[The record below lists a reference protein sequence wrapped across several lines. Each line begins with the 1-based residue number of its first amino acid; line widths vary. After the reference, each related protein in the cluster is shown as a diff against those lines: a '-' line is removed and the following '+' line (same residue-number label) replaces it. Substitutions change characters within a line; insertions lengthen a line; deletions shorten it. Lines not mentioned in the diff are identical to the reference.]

1 MTTRAG
7 DPTWSA
13 REIEHTADVG
23 FEVEAPAW
31 GLLLERAALVVAAE
45 IVALDAVEAHET
57 TRLEIAAGDREELL
71 HDWLQAVLVRVQ
83 TGFVPCEVTVEDASE
98 THVAGMLR
106 GEALNPGRHRV
117 LGEVKGVTWH
127 GLAVEEIPG
136 GLRARVI
143 LDV

>member
-7 DPTWSA
+7 DPAWSA

-23 FEVEAPAW
+23 FEVDAPEW
-31 GLLLERAALVVAAE
+31 RSLLERAALVVAAL
-45 IVALDAVEAHET
+45 IVSLDDVTARET
-57 TRLEIAAGDREELL
+57 ATIDVTADTREELL

-83 TGFVPCEVTVEDASE
+83 AGFVPCEIAVQATDATVAA
-98 THVAGMLR
+98 VLR
-106 GEALNPGRHRV
+106 GEALDSARHRV
-117 LGEVKGVTWH
+117 HGELKGVTWH
-127 GLAVEEIPG
+127 GLGVEEFPG

>member
-23 FEVEAPAW
+23 FEVEAATW
-31 GLLLERAALVVAAE
+31 EVLLERAALVVAAE
-45 IVALDAVEAHET
+45 IVALEGVQASEAV
-57 TRLEIAAGDREELL
+57 RLEVAAGDREELL

-83 TGFVPCEVTVEDASE
+83 GGFVPSEIVVEASD
-98 THVAGMLR
+98 TRVAAMLR
-106 GEALNPGRHRV
+106 GEVLDPGRHHVR
-117 LGEVKGVTWH
+117 GEVKGVTWH
-127 GLAVEEIPG
+127 GLAVEDTAAG
-136 GLRARVI
+136 VRARVI

>member
-7 DPTWSA
+7 DSTWSA

-31 GLLLERAALVVAAE
+31 GPLLERAALVVAAE
-45 IVALDAVEAHET
+45 IVALEGVQAREAV
-57 TRLEIAAGDREELL
+57 RLEVAAGDREELL

-83 TGFVPCEVTVEDASE
+83 TGFVPCEVTVEAASD
-98 THVAGMLR
+98 TRVAGVLR
-106 GEALNPGRHRV
+106 GEPLDPPRHRV
-117 LGEVKGVTWH
+117 HGEVKGVTWH

-136 GLRARVI
+136 RLRARVI

>member
-23 FEVEAPAW
+23 FEVDAPAW
-31 GLLLERAALVVAAE
+31 GPLLERAALVVAAE
-45 IVALDAVEAHET
+45 IVALEGVEARDEA
-57 TRLEIAAGDREELL
+57 RLEIAAAEREELL

-83 TGFVPCEVTVEDASE
+83 AGFVPCEVTVEAASD
-98 THVAGMLR
+98 TRVVATLR
-106 GEALNPGRHRV
+106 GEALDPRRHRV
-117 LGEVKGVTWH
+117 HGEVKGVTWH
-127 GLAVEEIPG
+127 GLAVEETPDR
-136 GLRARVI
+136 LRARVI

>member
-7 DPTWSA
+7 DSTWSA

-31 GLLLERAALVVAAE
+31 VLLLERAALVVAAE
-45 IVALDAVEAHET
+45 IVALDGVEAREAM
-57 TRLEIAAGDREELL
+57 RLEIAAGDREELL
-71 HDWLQAVLVRVQ
+71 HDWLQVVLVRVQ
-83 TGFVPCEVTVEDASE
+83 AGFVPCEVAVDAASD
-98 THVAGMLR
+98 TQVVATLR
-106 GEALNPGRHRV
+106 GEALDSRRHHV
-117 LGEVKGVTWH
+117 HGEVKGVTWH
-127 GLAVEEIPG
+127 ELAVEEVPG

>member
-7 DPTWSA
+7 DGTWST

-31 GLLLERAALVVAAE
+31 DVLLERAALVVAAM
-45 IVALDAVEAHET
+45 IVVLDGVVPREAA
-57 TRLEIAAGDREELL
+57 RLEVTAGDREELL

-83 TGFVPCEVTVEDASE
+83 AGFVPSEVIVEASE
-98 THVAGMLR
+98 TRLVATLR
-106 GEALNPGRHRV
+106 GEVLDPARHHV
-117 LGEVKGVTWH
+117 HGEVKGVTWH
-127 GLAVEEIPG
+127 GLAVEETPS

>member
-7 DPTWSA
+7 DATWSA
-13 REIEHTADVG
+13 REIAHTADVG
-23 FEVEAPAW
+23 FEVEGPTWAA
-31 GLLLERAALVVAAE
+31 LLERAGLVVAAM
-45 IVALDAVEAHET
+45 IVVLDGVEAREA

-83 TGFVPCEVTVEDASE
+83 IGFVPCEITVEAASD
-98 THVAGMLR
+98 THVVATLR
-106 GEALNPGRHRV
+106 GEALDPRQHRV
-117 LGEVKGVTWH
+117 RGEVKGVTWH
-127 GLAVEEIPG
+127 GLAIEEIPA

>member
-7 DPTWSA
+7 DPAWSA

-23 FEVEAPAW
+23 FEVEAPEW
-31 GLLLERAALVVAAE
+31 GTLLERGGLVVAALIVSLDGVMPRETAE
-45 IVALDAVEAHET
+45 IEVT
-57 TRLEIAAGDREELL
+57 AGARDEML

-83 TGFVPCEVTVEDASE
+83 AGFVPCEIEVQASA
-98 THVAGMLR
+98 TALTAVLR
-106 GEALNPGRHRV
+106 GEALNPTRHRV
-117 LGEVKGVTWH
+117 HGELKGVTWH
-127 GLAVEEIPG
+127 GLAVEETPV

>member
-7 DPTWSA
+7 DATWAA

-23 FEVEAPAW
+23 FEVEAPGW
-31 GLLLERAALVVAAE
+31 DLLLERTALVVAAE
-45 IVALDAVEAHET
+45 IVALERVEAREAE
-57 TRLEIAAGDREELL
+57 RIEIAAGDREELL

-83 TGFVPCEVTVEDASE
+83 TGFVPCEVAVEAASD
-98 THVAGMLR
+98 TRVVATFR
-106 GEALNPGRHRV
+106 GEALNPGRHHV
-117 LGEVKGVTWH
+117 HGEVKGVTWH

>member
-23 FEVEAPAW
+23 FEVEAATW
-31 GLLLERAALVVAAE
+31 EVLLERAALVVAAE
-45 IVALDAVEAHET
+45 IVALEGVQAREAV
-57 TRLEIAAGDREELL
+57 RLEVAAGDREELL
-71 HDWLQAVLVRVQ
+71 HDWLQTVLVRVQ
-83 TGFVPCEVTVEDASE
+83 AGFVPCEVTAEAASA
-98 THVAGMLR
+98 TRVVATLR
-106 GEALNPGRHRV
+106 GEALDPRRHRV
-117 LGEVKGVTWH
+117 HGEVKGVTWH
-127 GLAVEEIPG
+127 ALAVEEIPG

>member
-23 FEVEAPAW
+23 FELEAPTW
-31 GLLLERAALVVAAE
+31 EMLLERAALVVAAE
-45 IVALDAVEAHET
+45 IVALEGVEARQG
-57 TRLEIAAGDREELL
+57 TRLEVAASDREELL

-83 TGFVPCEVTVEDASE
+83 TGFVPCEVTVDTASD
-98 THVAGMLR
+98 TRVFATLR
-106 GEALNPGRHRV
+106 GEALDSRRHHV
-117 LGEVKGVTWH
+117 HGEVKGVTWH
-127 GLAVEEIPG
+127 ELAVEELPG
-136 GLRARVI
+136 RVRARVI